1 MENDVIRIC
10 GQYPENF
17 EKQEI
22 ASNPDFIF
30 VNDQSYPQV
39 KVFDVEENYVFVNSF
54 TECEHYVTGG
64 WNFDPIFNYEIMLQS
79 RLTILISFFYFGY
92 LLFKKMKKAT
102 Y

>member
-17 EKQEI
+17 EKLEI

-30 VNDQSYPQV
+30 VNDQ
-39 KVFDVEENYVFVNSF
+39 SF

-64 WNFDPIFNYEIMLQS
+64 WNFDPIFNYEILLQS
-79 RLTILISFFYFGY
+79 RLTILISFLYFGY

-102 Y
+102 F

>member
-1 MENDVIRIC
+1 MESDVIRIC

-30 VNDQSYPQV
+30 VNDQSYTQV

-64 WNFDPIFNYEIMLQS
+64 WHFDPIFNYEIMLQS

-92 LLFKKMKKAT
+92 LFFKKMKKAS